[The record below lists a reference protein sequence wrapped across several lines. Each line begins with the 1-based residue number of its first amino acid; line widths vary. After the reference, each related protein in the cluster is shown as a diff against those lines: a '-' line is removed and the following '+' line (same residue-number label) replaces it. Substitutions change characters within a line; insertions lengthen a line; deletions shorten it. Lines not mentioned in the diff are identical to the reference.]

1 MGVYALDSHKKA
13 FTAFIFKA
21 IVERRLFRAIERD
34 GTVELVDERS
44 HELHVKRHSVFS
56 LHSSSCHSS
65 SGQERWSWP
74 RCACDRVFIR
84 NLKP

>member
-21 IVERRLFRAIERD
+21 IMERCLFRAIERD

-44 HELHVKRHSVFS
+44 QELHVKRRSVFFI
-56 LHSSSCHSS
+56 
-65 SGQERWSWP
+65 
-74 RCACDRVFIR
+74 AFVFLPFFFR
-84 NLKP
+84 PGAVVVAAVCV

>member
-44 HELHVKRHSVFS
+44 QELHVKRRSVFS
-56 LHSSSCHSS
+56 
-65 SGQERWSWP
+65 
-74 RCACDRVFIR
+74 
-84 NLKP
+84 

>member
-34 GTVELVDERS
+34 GTVELVGERS
-44 HELHVKRHSVFS
+44 HELHVKRCFFIAFVF
-56 LHSSSCHSS
+56 LPFFFRPGAVVVAAVC
-65 SGQERWSWP
+65 
-74 RCACDRVFIR
+74 V
-84 NLKP
+84 